1 MRRLLFVVALA
12 GCTHAA
18 TTGPQ
23 WPKAQ
28 ASDHDGGE
36 SIAPREGAKS
46 VAAAPDKDDDNDETP
61 TSEAAP
67 AAAAGPAATTEGGA
81 PAAAAPAA
89 TDDVIQTEEIVIEV
103 GPDD

>member
-1 MRRLLFVVALA
+1 MRRLLFVLAIA

-23 WPKAQ
+23 WPKTE
-28 ASDHDGGE
+28 ASDDDGGE

-46 VAAAPDKDDDNDETP
+46 VVAATEADDDADDAP
-61 TSEAAP
+61 AQDAAP
-67 AAAAGPAATTEGGA
+67 AADST
-81 PAAAAPAA
+81 PAAASDDDSTPAA
-89 TDDVIQTEEIVIEV
+89 AGSDDVIQTDEIVIEV

>member
-1 MRRLLFVVALA
+1 MRRLLFVLAIA

-23 WPKAQ
+23 WPKSEV
-28 ASDHDGGE
+28 SDDDGGE

-46 VAAAPDKDDDNDETP
+46 VVAATETDDDEDATPAQDATPAADSTPAAASDDDST
-61 TSEAAP
+61 P
-67 AAAAGPAATTEGGA
+67 AAAAGS
-81 PAAAAPAA
+81 
-89 TDDVIQTEEIVIEV
+89 DDVIQTDEIVIEV